1 MLKLS
6 DFDYDLSEELI
17 AQYPT
22 ARRGQSR
29 LMVVDRA
36 TGDISTSEF
45 DRFGSFMSAGDA
57 LVLNDTKVFPCRLRT
72 RKSDT
77 GAYIELL
84 LLSEL
89 EDGTWEALVRPGRR
103 AKVGARLSVEGTRE
117 TDTVEVVADDGAV
130 KRLKFHLRDVRQLC
144 WRVGKVPLP
153 PYIKRETEPLDSERY
168 QTVFAESEGAA
179 AAPTAGLH
187 FSPEA
192 LEDLREQGVSTEFV
206 TLHAGLGTFQPLEH
220 EEVEKN
226 TLHAENY
233 RITRDTARRLN
244 ETRQRSGR
252 IFGVG
257 TTTLRLLETIV
268 TEEGEFRPGE
278 GMSDIYIYPG
288 HQFRSVDALLTNFH
302 LPRSSLLLLV
312 CAFAGKDLILRAYN
326 EAVREGFR
334 FYSYGDA
341 MLIV

>member
-6 DFDYDLSEELI
+6 DFDYNLPEELI

-22 ARRGQSR
+22 AQRGQSR

-36 TGDISTSEF
+36 TGEISTREFSEF
-45 DRFGSFMSAGDA
+45 ESFINSGDA
-57 LVLNDTKVFPCRLRT
+57 LVVNNTKVFPCRLHT

-77 GAYIELL
+77 GAQIELL
-84 LLSEL
+84 LLREL

-103 AKVGARLSVEGTRE
+103 AKVGARLFVEGTRE
-117 TDTVEVVADDGAV
+117 TDTIEVVADSGAV
-130 KRLKFHLRDVRQLC
+130 KRLRFHMRNARQLC
-144 WRVGKVPLP
+144 RRVGKVPLP

-187 FSPEA
+187 FSPEM
-192 LEDLREQGVSTEFV
+192 LETLREKGVSTEFV
-206 TLHAGLGTFQPLEH
+206 TLHTGLGTFQPLEH

-226 TLHAENY
+226 SLHAEHY
-233 RITRDTARRLN
+233 RITEGTAQKLN
-244 ETRQRSGR
+244 ETRQRSSR

-268 TEEGEFRPGE
+268 TEHGKFRAGE

-288 HQFRSVDALLTNFH
+288 HHFHSVDALLTNFH

-312 CAFAGKDLILRAYN
+312 CAFGGTDLILRAY
-326 EAVREGFR
+326 ETAVNKNFR

-341 MLIV
+341 MLIL